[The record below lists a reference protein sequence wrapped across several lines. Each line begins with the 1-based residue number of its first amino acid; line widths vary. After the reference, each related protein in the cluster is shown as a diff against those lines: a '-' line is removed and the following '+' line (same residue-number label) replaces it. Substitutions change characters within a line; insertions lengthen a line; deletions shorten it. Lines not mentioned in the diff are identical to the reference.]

1 MTTPPT
7 LTTELDVLRTA
18 LATEYDVV
26 AEIGRGGMAVVF
38 RAVERELGRS
48 VALKVLPLAAASDA
62 DTVERFLDEART
74 AAGLEHPHVVPIH
87 RVGRAGP
94 LPYIAMKLVPGPSL
108 GERLAT
114 GGPLPAA
121 EVRRILVETASALGY
136 AHERGVVH
144 RDVKPDNILLDQDGR
159 CVVTD
164 FGIAKVHRAKR
175 LTATGVAVGTPR
187 YMSPEQAR
195 ARPADGRS
203 DLYSLGIVGYE
214 CLAGKVP
221 FDADDPIAVLMSH
234 VQDPPP
240 VPALED
246 AEARALW
253 PVIQRLLAKD
263 PGKRFQSAA
272 ELLAALGAP
281 TTAHPAAIPYS
292 PTAPT
297 VRTPVPRGG
306 RTFHQALTAVLRDAP
321 PAARWVSIGGA
332 LLLVVGAS
340 VGVARYAT
348 GNRQVAAAC
357 RAQRGKAVVL
367 APVDTLR
374 PGDPIPVSY
383 VLCGYAAE
391 PVSVTI
397 ALRPTAR
404 GLSRRAAAPLTRQV
418 GVWSTGPAS
427 RHEHRVAVP
436 TLATGPY
443 RLDLT
448 VRTRTGAPQAARP
461 VPVQVAW

>member
-38 RAVERELGRS
+38 RAVERDLGRA

-74 AAGLEHPHVVPIH
+74 AAALEHPHVVPIH

-94 LPYIAMKLVPGPSL
+94 LPFIAMKLLPGPSL

-114 GGPLPAA
+114 TGALPAA

-144 RDVKPDNILLDQDGR
+144 RDVKPDNILLDPDGR

-164 FGIAKVHRAKR
+164 FGIAKVQRSRR

-203 DLYSLGIVGYE
+203 DLYSLGIVAYE
-214 CLAGKVP
+214 CLTGKVP

-240 VPALED
+240 VPELGD

-253 PVIQRLLAKD
+253 PVVQKLLAKD
-263 PGKRFQSAA
+263 PAKRYQSAA

-281 TTAHPAAIPYS
+281 TTVQGSAGYS
-292 PTAPT
+292 ASAPT
-297 VRTPVPRGG
+297 VRAAVPGRG
-306 RTFHQALTAVLRDAP
+306 RTFQALGAVLRDAP
-321 PAARWVSIGGA
+321 PAARWISVAAA
-332 LLLVVGAS
+332 LLLVAGAS
-340 VGVARYAT
+340 IGVARYSSARRPAQSACPAN
-348 GNRQVAAAC
+348 GAA
-357 RAQRGKAVVL
+357 GVVL
-367 APVDTLR
+367 SAVDTLH
-374 PGDPIPVSY
+374 PGDPVPVAY
-383 VLCGYAAE
+383 ELCGYAAKT
-391 PVSVTI
+391 PLSVTI
-397 ALRPTAR
+397 SLRATGR
-404 GLSRRAAAPLTRQV
+404 GLSRRAATPLTRQL

-427 RHEHRVAVP
+427 RHSHRVAVP
-436 TLATGPY
+436 TLTPGPY
-443 RLDLT
+443 RLDVSVRAPEGP
-448 VRTRTGAPQAARP
+448 VRTAA
-461 VPVQVAW
+461 VPVRIAW